1 MENACH
7 DVVYIYNVGRQKVPQ
22 QLISVLGIHVR
33 VTFRMDA
40 GDMYGKFGGDH
51 FPLPQ
56 AGASDIEE
64 I

>member
-1 MENACH
+1 MGH
-7 DVVYIYNVGRQKVPQ
+7 QKVPQ

-33 VTFRMDA
+33 VSFRMDA
-40 GDMYGKFGGDH
+40 GDKCGKFGGDH

-56 AGASDIEE
+56 AGVSDIKG